1 MRNTNRDYF
10 ITLNAK
16 TGAVTAPNNIR
27 FCITDKNTSNIF
39 CQLVFSESNN
49 SIINSYAPN
58 ENAEDYTIILR
69 IIKPNNEPKEIQFQI
84 LNAASFV
91 YYVDLADDYKD
102 YIGTYTCECFIES
115 TINDRLERLT
125 SNEFTYTVNRSI
137 MSRLDGIIEGDPQYP
152 LFEELM
158 AQLKDININGLDAYA
173 TKTYVDDHINTIE
186 LTPGPKGDKGDAF
199 TYADFTPEQLTGL
212 KGEKGDKGDTGETGP
227 QGIQGIQ
234 GEQGPKGDKGD
245 KGDTGPAGAD
255 GTPGVNGKDGLT
267 TAVRVNGSTYN
278 HVEGTITLP
287 DYPSVEG
294 LATTTYVD
302 EAVAGINIPEVDLSK
317 YATKQNP
324 SFGGSISMGRKSGT
338 ENGFN
343 SLAIGVEVSSSAKAS
358 FAEGYNTIA
367 DSQYQH
373 VEGKYNISDSIG
385 TYAHIVGNGTSN
397 ARSNAYTLDWEGNGY
412 FAGKVTVGSA
422 PESSMDLTTKQYVDD
437 AIANIEI
444 SGGTDAPS
452 DLSGY
457 VTKANPEFTG
467 YVSMGRSTGTSAGN
481 YSTALGKYVIA
492 MGEASFAHGDS
503 TSAFGVNSHAEG
515 FSATATGTGSHAEG
529 YNTIA
534 ASDYQH
540 AEGKWNIEDSNNK
553 YAHIV
558 GNGNANKKSNAYT
571 LDWSGNG
578 VFAGKVTVG
587 KAPTSNMDVAT
598 KQYVDTAVSN
608 VGAPDLSSYATKTY
622 VDNAIA
628 GIETGGGS
636 VDLSGYVTTEAMNTA
651 LANKSDKDHTH
662 TNYALK
668 SEIPTMPTIPESL
681 PANGGNSDTVDGISI
696 WTGTQEEFNA
706 ITTRDA
712 NTIYVVKEA

>member
-173 TKTYVDDHINTIE
+173 TKTYVDGQIDTIE

-199 TYADFTPEQLTGL
+199 TYADFTPEQLAGL

-234 GEQGPKGDKGD
+234 GEQGPKGDKGEI
-245 KGDTGPAGAD
+245 GPAGPQGEVGPAGAD
-255 GTPGVNGKDGLT
+255 GTPGVDGKAGLT
-267 TAVRVNGSTYN
+267 TAISVNGSTYMHKN
-278 HVEGTITLP
+278 GVIKLP
-287 DYPSVEG
+287 NYPSIEG

-302 EAVAGINIPEVDLSK
+302 EAVAGI
-317 YATKQNP
+317 
-324 SFGGSISMGRKSGT
+324 
-338 ENGFN
+338 
-343 SLAIGVEVSSSAKAS
+343 
-358 FAEGYNTIA
+358 
-367 DSQYQH
+367 
-373 VEGKYNISDSIG
+373 
-385 TYAHIVGNGTSN
+385 
-397 ARSNAYTLDWEGNGY
+397 
-412 FAGKVTVGSA
+412 
-422 PESSMDLTTKQYVDD
+422 
-437 AIANIEI
+437 
-444 SGGTDAPS
+444 
-452 DLSGY
+452 
-457 VTKANPEFTG
+457 
-467 YVSMGRSTGTSAGN
+467 
-481 YSTALGKYVIA
+481 
-492 MGEASFAHGDS
+492 
-503 TSAFGVNSHAEG
+503 
-515 FSATATGTGSHAEG
+515 
-529 YNTIA
+529 
-534 ASDYQH
+534 
-540 AEGKWNIEDSNNK
+540 
-553 YAHIV
+553 
-558 GNGNANKKSNAYT
+558 
-571 LDWSGNG
+571 
-578 VFAGKVTVG
+578 
-587 KAPTSNMDVAT
+587 
-598 KQYVDTAVSN
+598 
-608 VGAPDLSSYATKTY
+608 
-622 VDNAIA
+622 
-628 GIETGGGS
+628 ETGGGS
-636 VDLSGYVTTEAMNTA
+636 IDLSNYVTTEAMNTA
-651 LANKSDKDHTH
+651 LSNKSDSSHTH
-662 TNYALK
+662 DNYALK
-668 SEIPTMPTIPESL
+668 TEIPTIPESL

-696 WTGTQEEFNA
+696 WTGTQAEFDA
-706 ITTRDA
+706 ITIKNADTVY
-712 NTIYVVKEA
+712 IVKEG